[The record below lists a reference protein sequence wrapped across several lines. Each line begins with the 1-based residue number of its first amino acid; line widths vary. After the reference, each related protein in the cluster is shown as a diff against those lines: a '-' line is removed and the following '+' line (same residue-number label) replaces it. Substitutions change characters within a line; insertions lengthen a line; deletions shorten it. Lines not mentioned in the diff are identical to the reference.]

1 MTTNESK
8 KNTYYISKANSDKIK
23 SYQDIIID
31 GLGDFNLSERIKQK
45 WDNQISNLNPN
56 DKGDIKINF
65 KIGYL
70 NIHCFFCKNDPKYT
84 NYPFKLKDIKIN
96 LYRDYFMLWANEEN
110 ELWNSSDKRKKFED
124 DLKSKLNI
132 DDPITD
138 LAYIFYI
145 NVFCDCI
152 DKENELNDL
161 NAVMYR
167 SDSMKLISHINEK
180 HIKTSKY
187 FKENITNEGKYLI
200 MGTSLEYNNKP
211 VFCIFKNNNLLQ
223 IRTLDE
229 CIAGSD
235 NDSYLKNCFPF
246 LKKDELPHELSVYDY
261 FTDKVFLNNGIS
273 NGLMFN
279 RLTVDINKSR
289 HSMNRFIERFNSIES
304 LKKFFGINSVDND
317 NNLKDIIKLI
327 ICADIRQKFYKER
340 IKIENNEQ
348 FLYIDQCT
356 CTPFPEIKTS
366 FLKEMK
372 LPEYFKGEE
381 EYYYLVIS
389 AQSIASDGKE
399 INVNISTIYDKK
411 YRDIAIKKFYH
422 NDNS

>member
-1 MTTNESK
+1 MTTSK
-8 KNTYYISKANSDKIK
+8 SEKSKYYISEANLEKIN
-23 SYQDIIID
+23 SYQRNIIERLFKEKFD
-31 GLGDFNLSERIKQK
+31 LSKCINQE
-45 WDNQISNLNPN
+45 WDKEKHN
-56 DKGDIKINF
+56 DNGDIKINF

-110 ELWNSSDKRKKFED
+110 ELWNSSDRLKDFEKT
-124 DLKSKLNI
+124 LKSKLKI
-132 DDPITD
+132 DDPIKD

-145 NVFCDCI
+145 NVFHNYI
-152 DKENELNDL
+152 DKENDL
-161 NAVMYR
+161 NGDMLIDI
-167 SDSMKLISHINEK
+167 SDSMKLISYINETY
-180 HIKTSKY
+180 IKTSKY

-261 FTDKVFLNNGIS
+261 FTDKVFSNNGIS

-279 RLTVDINKSR
+279 RLTVDIHKST

-304 LKKFFGINSVDND
+304 LKKFFDINSVDND

-327 ICADIRQKFYKER
+327 ICADIRLKFNREK

-422 NDNS
+422 NNNS